1 MAGELAPRK
10 ITREQ
15 LERIIQRAA
24 ELQAGE
30 MDTGE
35 GISEQDLLKLGAE
48 VGIPGRFLRQ
58 ALYEEA
64 AGGAALERGLVSRLF
79 GPKVVLAY
87 RVVPGDRATLD
98 QAITRYMTDEEAL
111 TIKRR
116 LPDRTVWERQKG
128 LLAEMKRGLSLEGK
142 AYQLARAADVSVQLT
157 ALEDG
162 YCHTELAADVGNLRE
177 TALAGAG
184 TLAGAGMLA
193 AAVVLVVP
201 GLGLLAPLP
210 LLLGLGLAAVVGGSH
225 RRKAAR
231 VQVALEQ
238 VLDGLESGGIRSA
251 QRLAAGPRAST
262 FVRIASEIK
271 KSVGDVAQTLREPPA
286 SPPRSPT
293 DSTLPPRTSGH
304 P

>member
-1 MAGELAPRK
+1 MAGELVARK

-35 GISEQDLLKLGAE
+35 GMTEQELLKLGSD

-64 AGGAALERGLVSRLF
+64 AGGAALEHGFVNRWV
-79 GPKVVLAY
+79 GPRMVLAH
-87 RVVPGDRATLD
+87 RVVPGERGVLE
-98 QAITRYMTDEEAL
+98 QAIGEYMTEEEAM
-111 TIKRR
+111 IPKRR

-128 LLAEMKRGLSLEGK
+128 LLAEMKRGLSFEGK
-142 AYQLARAADVSVQLT
+142 AYHLARAAEVSVQIT

-162 YCHTELAADVGNLRE
+162 YCHTELAADIGNLRDS
-177 TALAGAG
+177 ALAGAG
-184 TLAGAGMLA
+184 TLLSTGALGS
-193 AAVVLVVP
+193 VVLALIP
-201 GLGLLAPLP
+201 GLFPIAFVPILA
-210 LLLGLGLAAVVGGSH
+210 GTGLAALAGRSYRG
-225 RRKAAR
+225 KAER
-231 VQVALEQ
+231 MQVALEQ
-238 VLDGLESGGIRSA
+238 VLDRLERGEIRSK
-251 QRLAAGPRAST
+251 QRIAGPRASA

-271 KSVGDVAQTLREPPA
+271 KSVEDVAQSLRQPPGA
-286 SPPRSPT
+286 PPP
-293 DSTLPPRTSGH
+293 DSTPTSRNPRT